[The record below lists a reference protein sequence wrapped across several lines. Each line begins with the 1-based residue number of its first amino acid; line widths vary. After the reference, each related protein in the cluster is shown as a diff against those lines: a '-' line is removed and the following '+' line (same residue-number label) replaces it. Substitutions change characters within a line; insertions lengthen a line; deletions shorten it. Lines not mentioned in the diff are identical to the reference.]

1 MSSIPTWPELRT
13 AFPPLG
19 PPERDVSDGLNA
31 LLCVTHAPLEALEV
45 DAIINPTDA
54 ALSHAAPLPR
64 RIAAAAGA
72 GLRRECESHGKL
84 ALGAAALTR
93 GFALP
98 ALSLIHI

>member
-72 GLRRECESHGKL
+72 DVRASSGQFGQVSRR
-84 ALGAAALTR
+84 R
-93 GFALP
+93 
-98 ALSLIHI
+98 